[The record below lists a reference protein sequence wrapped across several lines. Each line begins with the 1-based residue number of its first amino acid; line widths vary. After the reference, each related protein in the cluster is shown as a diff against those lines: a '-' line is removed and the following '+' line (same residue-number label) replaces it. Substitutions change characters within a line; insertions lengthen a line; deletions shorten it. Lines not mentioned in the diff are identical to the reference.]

1 MTRTL
6 TIQLPDGL
14 EQQLT
19 HQAQQLNLS
28 LEDFILQSLAQ
39 VVRLD
44 DPDDEPKESVLAG
57 LRQAWQEV
65 RAGKTIPLENLWD
78 DIDD

>member
-1 MTRTL
+1 MAKTL
-6 TIQLPDGL
+6 TIQIPDGL

-19 HQAQQLNLS
+19 LQAETLNLS
-28 LEDFILQSLAQ
+28 LEEFILQSLAQ
-39 VVRLD
+39 VIPPH

-65 RAGKTIPLENLWD
+65 RAGQTIPLEQLWD
-78 DIDD
+78 DIDA